1 MNEKNGR
8 KTLDQGQMISN
19 TVSTLKGWSM
29 DPQKKNLVLS
39 SLARMQG
46 QINVI
51 DYNEIL
57 ANVKSIKG
65 KCSYSEK
72 ALNHQKAISSF
83 KTLEH
88 EKRFR

>member
-8 KTLDQGQMISN
+8 KGFDGRQMISN

-29 DPQKKNLVLS
+29 DPTKKNQVLS
-39 SLARMQG
+39 TLARIQG
-46 QINVI
+46 QIDVT

-57 ANVKSIKG
+57 ANVKSVK
-65 KCSYSEK
+65 EK
-72 ALNHQKAISSF
+72 NSCDQNNANHQKAISSF
-83 KTLEH
+83 RELER

>member
-8 KTLDQGQMISN
+8 KTLDQRRMISN

-29 DPQKKNLVLS
+29 DPQKKNQVLS

-46 QINVI
+46 QIDI
-51 DYNEIL
+51 TDYNEIL
-57 ANVKSIKG
+57 ANVKNIKE
-65 KCSYSEK
+65 KVSYDENT
-72 ALNHQKAISSF
+72 LNHQKAISSF
-83 KTLEH
+83 KALEH